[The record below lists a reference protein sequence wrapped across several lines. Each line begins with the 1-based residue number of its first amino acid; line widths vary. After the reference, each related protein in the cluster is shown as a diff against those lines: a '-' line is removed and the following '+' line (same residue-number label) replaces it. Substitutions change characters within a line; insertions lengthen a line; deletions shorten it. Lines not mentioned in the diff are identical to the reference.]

1 MNSSNIKKFR
11 TKRRC
16 LTLGEKTM
24 IVGILNMTPDSFS
37 DGGCYSDI
45 GKAKDHFLRM
55 ESEGA
60 TIIDIGGESTRPNHK
75 AISSEEELSRIL
87 PFLKKIRKESDCL
100 ISIDTSKSK
109 VAEKC
114 LDEGADIINDVWG
127 GQSDP
132 NMIPIIAKYN
142 AACFLMH
149 NSTKS
154 SVSEGNIIQSVSQ
167 FLHDSI
173 SLALDLGVNPESI
186 GIDPGLGFG
195 KLFEDN
201 WRIMREISF
210 LKEFQKPILLGA
222 SRKSMIAQ
230 LLEID
235 DPKKR
240 IFGTL
245 ATTAWASMH
254 DIDFVRVHDVL
265 ANLQCSRVINYCTHN
280 EAN

>member
-1 MNSSNIKKFR
+1 MNSSSIKKFR

-16 LTLGEKTM
+16 LTLGGKTM

-37 DGGCYSDI
+37 DGGCFIDI
-45 GKAKDHFLRM
+45 GKAKEHFLRM

-87 PFLKKIRKESDCL
+87 PFLKKIRRESDCL

-127 GQSDP
+127 GQSDS
-132 NMIPIIAKYN
+132 NMIPIIAKYD

-149 NSTKS
+149 NSTTS
-154 SVSEGNIIQSVSQ
+154 SASVGNIIQSVSQ
-167 FLHDSI
+167 FLHNSI

-201 WRIMREISF
+201 WKIMRGISF

-222 SRKSMIAQ
+222 SRKSMIAK

-235 DPKKR
+235 DPRKR

-254 DIDFVRVHDVL
+254 GIDFVRVHDVL
-265 ANLQCSRVINYCTHN
+265 ANIQCSRVINYCTYN

>member
-1 MNSSNIKKFR
+1 MDTVNKKIFR
-11 TKRRC
+11 TKRRN
-16 LTLGEKTM
+16 LRLGEKTM
-24 IVGILNMTPDSFS
+24 IVGVLNITPDSFS
-37 DGGCYSDI
+37 DGGCFIDFE
-45 GKAKDHFLRM
+45 KAKEHFLRM

-75 AISSEEELSRIL
+75 AISSEEELDRIL
-87 PFLKKIRKESDCL
+87 PFLKKIRSESNCL

-132 NMIPIIAKYN
+132 NMIPVIAKYD

-149 NSTKS
+149 NATRS
-154 SVSEGNIIQSVSQ
+154 SLSEGNIIQRVSQ
-167 FLHDSI
+167 FLQNSI
-173 SLALDLGVNPESI
+173 NMALDLGVNPESI

-195 KLFEDN
+195 KMFEDN
-201 WRIMREISF
+201 WRIMRGLSF

-222 SRKSMIAQ
+222 SRKSMIGK

-235 DPKKR
+235 DTSKR

-245 ATTAWASMH
+245 ATTAWATIH
-254 DIDFVRVHDVL
+254 GIDFVRVHDVL
-265 ANLQCSRVINYCTHN
+265 ANIQCSKVINYCAYN